1 MTSTSAT
8 IRPAIRL
15 GGGVAPLGPRTV
27 SGGGGVTPE
36 PTRGLGEE
44 ATATGSVAAAAT
56 VAAAGAASTAGP
68 ASTAVLSVVG
78 ERSAASTSV
87 ELAVELA
94 ADMSD
99 TPDAGGSGSL
109 GVTAGAAD
117 LAADSA
123 AGSAAGSA
131 ALSSAATAGPVTALT
146 SPAATAAAAAAP
158 ADTPVAAK
166 AAAPT
171 SPAPE
176 ERSSD
181 TGTMWSKTRPTGS
194 RRKSTGVAHSDAYEA
209 SRALRPLLTDWSTA
223 RPSASAP

>member
-15 GGGVAPLGPRTV
+15 GGGFAPLGPRTV

-87 ELAVELA
+87 EWAG
-94 ADMSD
+94 DMSD
-99 TPDAGGSGSL
+99 TPDGGGSGSL

-158 ADTPVAAK
+158 ADTPVAAN
-166 AAAPT
+166 
-171 SPAPE
+171 
-176 ERSSD
+176 
-181 TGTMWSKTRPTGS
+181 
-194 RRKSTGVAHSDAYEA
+194 
-209 SRALRPLLTDWSTA
+209 
-223 RPSASAP
+223 